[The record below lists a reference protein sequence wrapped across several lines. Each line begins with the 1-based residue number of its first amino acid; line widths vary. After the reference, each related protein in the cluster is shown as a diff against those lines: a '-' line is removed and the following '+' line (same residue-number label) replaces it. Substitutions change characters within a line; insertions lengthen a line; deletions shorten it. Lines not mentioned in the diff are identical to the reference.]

1 MIRLSKRLK
10 IIHDMVPNSVVAD
23 IGSDH
28 GKLMIALVQ
37 SGKVKKGFAV
47 ENKEGPFERLRSNL
61 IRYHV
66 NDMITPLFSD
76 GIKDIT
82 RDVSTIVIAGMGGQ
96 TIVNILKAHP
106 EKLISVQTIIIDAH
120 TAVPFA
126 RREICQMGFAIADE
140 KIVKEDDIF
149 YEVIKFI
156 KAEKAIISDEDLEFG
171 PILRQE
177 KSATFKEKY
186 QNRIYEIDNIIA
198 KGNLPKSRIDVLCEE
213 KHKLER
219 YL

>member
-66 NDMITPLFSD
+66 NDVITPLFSD

-82 RDVSTIVIAGMGGQ
+82 RDVGTIVIAGMGGQ

-106 EKLISVQTIIIDAH
+106 EKLVSVQTIIIDAH
-120 TAVPFA
+120 TAVPVA
-126 RREICQMGFAIADE
+126 RKEISQMGFAIADE
-140 KIVKEDDIF
+140 QIVKEDDIF
-149 YEVIKFI
+149 YEIIKFVRADI
-156 KAEKAIISDEDLEFG
+156 AALSNEDLEFG
-171 PILRQE
+171 PILRHQ

-186 QNRIYEIDNIIA
+186 QNRITEIDGLLA
-198 KGNLPKSRIDVLCEE
+198 KGGLPESRLAQLNAE

>member
-10 IIHDMVPNSVVAD
+10 IIHDMVPNSVVTD

-177 KSATFKEKY
+177 KSVTFKEKY

>member
-1 MIRLSKRLK
+1 MIKLSKRLK
-10 IIHDMVPNSVVAD
+10 IIHDMIPVSVVAD

-37 SGKVKKGFAV
+37 SGKVSKGFAV

-66 NDMITPLFSD
+66 NDKVTPLFSD

-96 TIVNILKAHP
+96 TIVKILREHP
-106 EKLISVQTIIIDAH
+106 EKLKSVQTIIIDAH
-120 TAVPFA
+120 TAVPLA
-126 RREICQMGFAIADE
+126 RREICQMGYAIADE
-140 KIVKEDDIF
+140 QIVKEDDIF
-149 YEVIKFI
+149 YEIIKFI
-156 KAEKAIISDEDLEFG
+156 KADTAAITDEDLEFG

-186 QNRIYEIDNIIA
+186 QSRIDEIDSIIA
-198 KGNLPKSRIDVLCEE
+198 KGNLPQCRIDMLNAE

>member
-1 MIRLSKRLK
+1 MIKLSNRLK
-10 IIHDMVPNSVVAD
+10 IIHDMVPKSVVAD

-28 GKLMIALVQ
+28 GKLMIALVE
-37 SGKVKKGFAV
+37 SGVITKGYAV

-66 NDMITPLFSD
+66 DDKIMPLFSD
-76 GIKDIT
+76 GLKDLP
-82 RDVSTIVIAGMGGQ
+82 RDVQTIVIAGMGGLN
-96 TIVNILKAHP
+96 IVKILKSHP
-106 EKLISVQTIIIDAH
+106 EKLVRLKTIIIDAH
-120 TAVPFA
+120 SAVPFV
-126 RREICQMGFAIADE
+126 RKEICQIGFAIADE

-149 YEVIKFI
+149 YEIIKFV
-156 KAEKAIISDEDLEFG
+156 KADKAIISDEDLEFG
-171 PILRQE
+171 PILRRE

-186 QNRIYEIDNIIA
+186 QHRIFEIDAILAKGKLPQNRIASLKD
-198 KGNLPKSRIDVLCEE
+198 E

>member
-1 MIRLSKRLK
+1 MIKLSKRLK
-10 IIHDMVPNSVVAD
+10 IIHDMISESVVAD

-66 NDMITPLFSD
+66 NDMVTPLFSD

-82 RDVSTIVIAGMGGQ
+82 RDVNTIVIAGMGGQ

-120 TAVPFA
+120 TAVPLA
-126 RREICQMGFAIADE
+126 RKEICQMGFAIADE

-149 YEVIKFI
+149 YEIIKFI

-177 KSATFKEKY
+177 KSATFIEKY
-186 QNRIYEIDNIIA
+186 QSRIFEIDNIIA
-198 KGNLPKSRIDVLCEE
+198 KGNLPDRRLASLNEE
-213 KHKLER
+213 KQKLER

>member
-1 MIRLSKRLK
+1 MIKLSKRLK
-10 IIHDMVPNSVVAD
+10 IIFDMVPKSVVAD

-28 GKLMIALVQ
+28 GKLMIALVEA
-37 SGKVKKGFAV
+37 GIVNKGYAV

-66 NDMITPLFSD
+66 NDKITPLFSD

-82 RDVSTIVIAGMGGQ
+82 RDVETIVIAGMGG
-96 TIVNILKAHP
+96 TNIVNILKAHP
-106 EKLISVQTIIIDAH
+106 EKLVRVQTIIIDAH
-120 TAVPFA
+120 TAVPLA
-126 RREICQMGFAIADE
+126 RKEICQMGFAISDE

-149 YEVIKFI
+149 YEIIKFI
-156 KAEKAIISDEDLEFG
+156 KADKAIISDEDLEFG

-186 QNRIYEIDNIIA
+186 QNRIYEIDTILS
-198 KGNLPKSRIDVLCEE
+198 KGTLPKERIHSLNEE

>member
-37 SGKVKKGFAV
+37 SGKVNKGFAV

-66 NDMITPLFSD
+66 NDKITPLFSD

-82 RDVSTIVIAGMGGQ
+82 RDVGTIVIAGMGGQ

-106 EKLISVQTIIIDAH
+106 EKLVSVQTIVIDAH
-120 TAVPFA
+120 TAVPVA
-126 RREICQMGFAIADE
+126 RKEICQMGFAIADE
-140 KIVKEDDIF
+140 QIVKEDDIF
-149 YEVIKFI
+149 YEIIKFI
-156 KAEKAIISDEDLEFG
+156 KADQAIISDEDLEFG
-171 PILRQE
+171 PILRQQ

-186 QNRIYEIDNIIA
+186 QNRISEIDNIIA
-198 KGNLPKSRIDVLCEE
+198 RGNLPKARIDVLCEE
-213 KHKLER
+213 KQKLER

>member
-1 MIRLSKRLK
+1 MIKLSKRLK
-10 IIHDMVPNSVVAD
+10 IIHDMVPKSVVAD

-37 SGKVKKGFAV
+37 SGIVQKGFAV

-61 IRYHV
+61 VRYHV
-66 NDMITPLFSD
+66 DDKIIPLFSD

-82 RDVSTIVIAGMGGQ
+82 RDVSTIVIAGMGG
-96 TIVNILKAHP
+96 TSIVKILKNNP
-106 EKLISVQTIIIDAH
+106 EKLVRVQTIIIDAH
-120 TAVPFA
+120 TAVPLV

-140 KIVKEDDIF
+140 QIVKEDDIF
-149 YEVIKFI
+149 YEIIKFI
-156 KAEKAIISDEDLEFG
+156 RADKAIISDEDLEFG
-171 PILRQE
+171 PILRHQ

-186 QNRIYEIDNIIA
+186 RNRINEIDVLL
-198 KGNLPKSRIDVLCEE
+198 KKTELPKSRISSLCEE

-219 YL
+219 IV

>member
-1 MIRLSKRLK
+1 MIKLSKRLK
-10 IIHDMVPNSVVAD
+10 IIHDMIPKSVVAD

-28 GKLMIALVQ
+28 GKLMIALVE
-37 SGKVKKGFAV
+37 SGKVTKGYAI
-47 ENKEGPFERLRSNL
+47 ENKEGPFERLRNNL

-66 NDMITPLFSD
+66 NDKITPLFSD

-82 RDVSTIVIAGMGGQ
+82 RDVGTIVIAGIGGLS
-96 TIVNILKAHP
+96 IVNILKSHP
-106 EKLISVQTIIIDAH
+106 EKLVQVQTIIIDAH
-120 TAVPFA
+120 NAVPLA
-126 RREICQMGFAIADE
+126 RKEICQMGFAIADE
-140 KIVKEDDIF
+140 KIVKEEGIF
-149 YEVIKFI
+149 YEIIKFI

-186 QNRIYEIDNIIA
+186 QSRLTEIETILA
-198 KGNLPKSRIDVLCEE
+198 KGTLPESRIHSLNEE
-213 KHKLER
+213 KQRLER

>member
-186 QNRIYEIDNIIA
+186 QNRIYKIDNIIA

>member
-66 NDMITPLFSD
+66 NDVITPLFSD

-106 EKLISVQTIIIDAH
+106 EKLVSVQTIIIDAH

-126 RREICQMGFAIADE
+126 RKEICQMGFAIADE
-140 KIVKEDDIF
+140 KLVKEDDIL

>member
-1 MIRLSKRLK
+1 MIKISKRLR
-10 IIHDMVPNSVVAD
+10 IIHDMVPKSVVAD

-28 GKLMIALVQ
+28 GKLMVALVE
-37 SGKVKKGFAV
+37 SGTISKGYAV

-66 NDMITPLFSD
+66 NDKITPLFSD
-76 GIKDIT
+76 GLKDLP
-82 RDVSTIVIAGMGGQ
+82 RDTKTIIIAGMGGLNV
-96 TIVNILKAHP
+96 VNILKANP
-106 EKLISVQTIIIDAH
+106 EKLTRIETIIVDAH
-120 TAVPFA
+120 NAVPLV

-140 KIVKEDDIF
+140 KMVKEDGIF
-149 YEVIKFI
+149 YEIIKFI
-156 KAEKAIISDEDLEFG
+156 KADQAIISDEDIEFG
-171 PILRQE
+171 PILRHE

-186 QNRIYEIDNIIA
+186 QSRISEIDALIA
-198 KGNLPKSRIDVLCEE
+198 GGTLPEARIASLNDE

>member
-1 MIRLSKRLK
+1 MIKLSKRLK
-10 IIHDMVPNSVVAD
+10 IISDMVPKSVVAD

-28 GKLMIALVQ
+28 GKLMIALVEAGIV
-37 SGKVKKGFAV
+37 SKGYAV

-66 NDMITPLFSD
+66 NDKVTPLFSD

-82 RDVSTIVIAGMGGQ
+82 RDVETIIIAGMGGNN
-96 TIVNILKAHP
+96 IVSILKAHP
-106 EKLISVQTIIIDAH
+106 EKLVRVQTIIIDAH
-120 TAVPFA
+120 TQVPLA
-126 RREICQMGFAIADE
+126 RKEICQMGFAIADE

-149 YEVIKFI
+149 YEIIKFI
-156 KAEKAIISDEDLEFG
+156 KADKAIISDEDLEFG

-186 QNRIYEIDNIIA
+186 QNRIYEIDTILS
-198 KGNLPKSRIDVLCEE
+198 KGTLPKERIHSLNEE

>member
-1 MIRLSKRLK
+1 MIKLSKRLR
-10 IIHDMVPNSVVAD
+10 IIHDMVPESVVAD

-47 ENKEGPFERLRSNL
+47 ENKEGPFERLHSNL
-61 IRYHV
+61 IRYGV
-66 NDMITPLFSD
+66 NDKVTPLFSD

-82 RDVSTIVIAGMGGQ
+82 RDVGTIVIAGMGGL
-96 TIVNILKAHP
+96 TIVKILKEHP
-106 EKLISVQTIIIDAH
+106 EKLKMVQTIIIDAH
-120 TAVPFA
+120 CAVPVA

-140 KIVKEDDIF
+140 QIVKEDDIF
-149 YEVIKFI
+149 YEIIKFV
-156 KAEKAIISDEDLEFG
+156 KADIAAISDEDLEFG
-171 PILRQE
+171 PILRQQ

-186 QNRIYEIDNIIA
+186 QSRIDEIDNIIA
-198 KGNLPKSRIDVLCEE
+198 KGNLPKCRIEMLNAE
-213 KHKLER
+213 KQNLER

>member
-1 MIRLSKRLK
+1 MIKLSKRLK
-10 IIHDMVPNSVVAD
+10 IIFDMVPKSVVAD

-28 GKLMIALVQ
+28 GKLMIALVEAGIV
-37 SGKVKKGFAV
+37 SKGYAV

-66 NDMITPLFSD
+66 NDKVTPLFSD

-82 RDVSTIVIAGMGGQ
+82 RDVETIVIAGMGG
-96 TIVNILKAHP
+96 TNIVSILKAHP
-106 EKLISVQTIIIDAH
+106 EKLVRVQTIIIDAH
-120 TAVPFA
+120 TAVPLA
-126 RREICQMGFAIADE
+126 RKEICQMGFAIADE

-149 YEVIKFI
+149 YEIIKFI
-156 KAEKAIISDEDLEFG
+156 KADKAIISDEDLEFG

-186 QNRIYEIDNIIA
+186 QNRIYEIDTILS
-198 KGNLPKSRIDVLCEE
+198 KGTLPKERIHSLNEE

>member
-1 MIRLSKRLK
+1 MIKLSKRLK
-10 IIHDMVPNSVVAD
+10 IIHDMVPESVVAD

-66 NDMITPLFSD
+66 NDCVTPLFSD

-82 RDVSTIVIAGMGGQ
+82 RDVETIVIAGMGGQ
-96 TIVNILKAHP
+96 TIVKILKAHP
-106 EKLISVQTIIIDAH
+106 EKMRMVQTIIIDAH
-120 TAVPFA
+120 TAVPLA
-126 RREICQMGFAIADE
+126 RREISQMGFAIADE
-140 KIVKEDDIF
+140 KIVKEDNIF
-149 YEVIKFI
+149 YEIIKFVRADI
-156 KAEKAIISDEDLEFG
+156 AALSNEDLEFG
-171 PILRQE
+171 PILRHE
-177 KSATFKEKY
+177 KSATFREKY
-186 QNRIYEIDNIIA
+186 QNRIFEIDAILA
-198 KGNLPKSRIDVLCEE
+198 KGTLPKSRIHSLNEE
-213 KHKLER
+213 KQKLER

>member
-1 MIRLSKRLK
+1 MIKLSKRLK
-10 IIHDMVPNSVVAD
+10 IIHDMVPPSVVAD

-61 IRYHV
+61 IRYKV
-66 NDMITPLFSD
+66 NEQITPLFSD

-82 RDVSTIVIAGMGGQ
+82 RDVGTIVIAGMGGQ
-96 TIVNILKAHP
+96 TIVKILMDHP
-106 EKLISVQTIIIDAH
+106 EKLVSVQTIIIDAH
-120 TAVPFA
+120 TAVPLA
-126 RREICQMGFAIADE
+126 RKEISQMGFAIADE
-140 KIVKEDDIF
+140 QIVKEDGIF
-149 YEVIKFI
+149 YEIIKFI
-156 KAEKAIISDEDLEFG
+156 KADIAALTNEDLEFG
-171 PILRQE
+171 PILRHQ

-186 QNRIYEIDNIIA
+186 QDRINEIDNIIA
-198 KGNLPKSRIDVLCEE
+198 KGNLPASRIASLNEE

>member
-28 GKLMIALVQ
+28 GKLMIALAQ

>member
-10 IIHDMVPNSVVAD
+10 IIHDMVPSSVVAD

-37 SGKVKKGFAV
+37 SGKVTKGFAV

-82 RDVSTIVIAGMGGQ
+82 RDVGTIVIAGMGGQ

-126 RREICQMGFAIADE
+126 RKEICQMGFAIADE
-140 KIVKEDDIF
+140 KIVKEDEIF

-171 PILRQE
+171 PILRHE

-186 QNRIYEIDNIIA
+186 QNRINEIDNLLA
-198 KGNLPKSRIDVLCEE
+198 KGSLPEARIASLNAE
-213 KHKLER
+213 KHKLMR

>member
-1 MIRLSKRLK
+1 MIKLSKRLK
-10 IIHDMVPNSVVAD
+10 IIHDMVPKSVVAD

-37 SGKVKKGFAV
+37 SGTITKGYAV

-61 IRYHV
+61 IRYHI
-66 NDMITPLFSD
+66 NDIVTPLFSD

-82 RDVSTIVIAGMGGQ
+82 RDVSTIVIAGMGG
-96 TIVNILKAHP
+96 TSIVNILKSHP
-106 EKLISVQTIIIDAH
+106 EKMVSVQTIIIDAH
-120 TAVPFA
+120 TAVPLV
-126 RREICQMGFAIADE
+126 RKEICQMGFAIADE
-140 KIVKEDDIF
+140 QIVKEDDIF
-149 YEVIKFI
+149 YEIIKFV

-186 QNRIYEIDNIIA
+186 QNRIDEIDAILA
-198 KGNLPKSRIDVLCEE
+198 KGALPESRIHSLNAE
-213 KHKLER
+213 KQKLER

>member
-1 MIRLSKRLK
+1 MIKLSKRLK
-10 IIHDMVPNSVVAD
+10 IIHDMFPKSVVAD

-37 SGKVKKGFAV
+37 SGIVQKGFAV

-66 NDMITPLFSD
+66 DDKVTPLFSD

-82 RDVSTIVIAGMGGQ
+82 RDVNTIVIAGMGGQ

-106 EKLISVQTIIIDAH
+106 EKMVRVQTIIIDAH
-120 TAVPFA
+120 TAVPLA
-126 RREICQMGFAIADE
+126 RKEICQMGFAIADE
-140 KIVKEDDIF
+140 KIVKEDNIF
-149 YEVIKFI
+149 YEIIKFV
-156 KAEKAIISDEDLEFG
+156 KADKAIISDEDLEFG

-186 QNRIYEIDNIIA
+186 Q
-198 KGNLPKSRIDVLCEE
+198 SRISEINALLS
-213 KHKLER
+213 KP
-219 YL
+219 

>member
-37 SGKVKKGFAV
+37 SGKVTKGFAV

>member
-1 MIRLSKRLK
+1 MIKLSKRLK
-10 IIHDMVPNSVVAD
+10 IIFDMVPKSVVAD

-37 SGKVKKGFAV
+37 ADIVKKGYAV

-66 NDMITPLFSD
+66 NDKITPLFSD

-82 RDVSTIVIAGMGGQ
+82 RDVETIVIAGMGG
-96 TIVNILKAHP
+96 TNIVNILKAHP
-106 EKLISVQTIIIDAH
+106 EKLVRVQTIIIDAH
-120 TAVPFA
+120 TAVPLA
-126 RREICQMGFAIADE
+126 RKEICQMGYAIADE
-140 KIVKEDDIF
+140 QIVKEDDIF
-149 YEVIKFI
+149 YEIIKFI
-156 KAEKAIISDEDLEFG
+156 KADKAIISDEDLEFG

-186 QNRIYEIDNIIA
+186 QNRIYEIDTILS
-198 KGNLPKSRIDVLCEE
+198 KGTLPKERIHSLNEE
-213 KHKLER
+213 KQKLER

>member
-1 MIRLSKRLK
+1 MIKLSKRLK
-10 IIHDMVPNSVVAD
+10 IIHDMVPKSVVAD

-37 SGKVKKGFAV
+37 SGIVSKGFAV
-47 ENKEGPFERLRSNL
+47 ENKEGPFERLRNNL
-61 IRYHV
+61 IRYKV
-66 NDMITPLFSD
+66 NDKITPLFSD

-82 RDVSTIVIAGMGGQ
+82 RDVGTIVIAGMGGQ
-96 TIVNILKAHP
+96 TIVKILKAHP

-120 TAVPFA
+120 TAVPLA
-126 RREICQMGFAIADE
+126 RKEICQMGFAIADE

-149 YEVIKFI
+149 YEIIKFI

-186 QNRIYEIDNIIA
+186 QNRISEINSIL
-198 KGNLPKSRIDVLCEE
+198 KQEQLPESRIHSLNDE

>member
-1 MIRLSKRLK
+1 MIKLSKRLK
-10 IIHDMVPNSVVAD
+10 IIFDMVPKSVVAD

-28 GKLMIALVQ
+28 GKLMIALVEAGIV
-37 SGKVKKGFAV
+37 SKGYAV

-61 IRYHV
+61 IRYRV
-66 NDMITPLFSD
+66 NDKVTPLFSD

-82 RDVSTIVIAGMGGQ
+82 RDVETIVIAGMGG
-96 TIVNILKAHP
+96 TNIVSILKAHP
-106 EKLISVQTIIIDAH
+106 EKLVRVQAIIIDAH
-120 TAVPFA
+120 SQVPLA
-126 RREICQMGFAIADE
+126 RKEICQMGFAIADE

-149 YEVIKFI
+149 YEIIKFI
-156 KAEKAIISDEDLEFG
+156 KADKAIISDEDLEFG

-186 QNRIYEIDNIIA
+186 QNRIYEIDTILS
-198 KGNLPKSRIDVLCEE
+198 KGTLPKDRIHSLNEE

>member
-1 MIRLSKRLK
+1 MIKLSERLK
-10 IIHDMVPNSVVAD
+10 IIHDMVPKSVVAD

-37 SGKVKKGFAV
+37 SGIVRKGFAV

-66 NDMITPLFSD
+66 NEKITPLFSD

-82 RDVSTIVIAGMGGQ
+82 RDVNTIVIAGMGGQ
-96 TIVNILKAHP
+96 TIVRILKAHP
-106 EKLISVQTIIIDAH
+106 EKMIHVQTIIIDAH
-120 TAVPFA
+120 TAVPYA
-126 RREICQMGFAIADE
+126 RKEICQMGFAIADE
-140 KIVKEDDIF
+140 QIVKEDDIF
-149 YEVIKFI
+149 YEIIKFV

-186 QNRIYEIDNIIA
+186 QNRIYEIDTILA
-198 KGNLPKSRIDVLCEE
+198 KGTLPQSRIHSLNEE
-213 KHKLER
+213 KQKLQR

>member
-1 MIRLSKRLK
+1 MIKLSKRLK
-10 IIHDMVPNSVVAD
+10 IIHDMVPKSVVAD

-37 SGKVKKGFAV
+37 SGTITKGYAV

-66 NDMITPLFSD
+66 NDIVTPLFSD

-82 RDVSTIVIAGMGGQ
+82 RDVSTIVIAGMGG
-96 TIVNILKAHP
+96 TSIVNILKSHP
-106 EKLISVQTIIIDAH
+106 EKMVSVQTIIIDAH
-120 TAVPFA
+120 TAVPLV
-126 RREICQMGFAIADE
+126 RKEICQMGFAIADE
-140 KIVKEDDIF
+140 QIVKEDDIF
-149 YEVIKFI
+149 YEIIKFV

-186 QNRIYEIDNIIA
+186 QNRIDEIDAILA
-198 KGNLPKSRIDVLCEE
+198 KGALPESRIHSLNAE
-213 KHKLER
+213 KQKLER

>member
-1 MIRLSKRLK
+1 MIKLSKRLK
-10 IIHDMVPNSVVAD
+10 IIHDMVPKSVVAD

-37 SGKVKKGFAV
+37 SGIVQKGFAV

-66 NDMITPLFSD
+66 DDKITPLFSD

-82 RDVSTIVIAGMGGQ
+82 RDVSTIVIAGMGG
-96 TIVNILKAHP
+96 TSFVKILKNNP
-106 EKLISVQTIIIDAH
+106 EKLVRVQTIIIDAH
-120 TAVPFA
+120 TAVPLA

-140 KIVKEDDIF
+140 QIVKEDDIF
-149 YEVIKFI
+149 YEIIKFV
-156 KAEKAIISDEDLEFG
+156 KADKAIIRDEDLEFG
-171 PILRQE
+171 PILRHQ

-186 QNRIYEIDNIIA
+186 QNRINEIDVLL
-198 KGNLPKSRIDVLCEE
+198 KKTELPKSRISSLCEE

-219 YL
+219 IV